1 MDAIISSALQQ
12 QQQQIALQTQM
23 SVLQKSMDVQKDLGN
38 MIVGLID
45 SAAQASGKA
54 LGTGTNFDA
63 FA

>member
-1 MDAIISSALQQ
+1 MDALVASALQQ

-45 SAAQASGKA
+45 SAAQAPGKA
-54 LGTGTNFDA
+54 LGSGANFDA

>member
-1 MDAIISSALQQ
+1 MDSMISSAVQQ

-23 SVLQKSMDVQKDLGN
+23 TVLQKSMDVQKDLGN

-45 SAAQASGKA
+45 SAAQTPGKA
-54 LGTGTNFDA
+54 LGSGANIDA